1 MSKRNIRKNRREVE
15 PSLGDIVRSLKE
27 VIIGVDEDFEDDF
40 EDDFEETE
48 EVEEVHES
56 PNPTQKLTPV
66 PEVVPAPIQEPTSES
81 APVQKQVSEPTPTTV
96 QDPAPAQ
103 PAETAIWKTLRA
115 DLNRFVQSGEAS
127 DFLFQL
133 LEEGFEKNPKLL
145 LKIAELVESRNI
157 EEKMHPGFL
166 MVFQGKQSM
175 LTSRERAFEL
185 FTQRPGSTIK
195 ETVFVSKI
203 RNGKAVETREAS
215 EEEKRLYYEQQ
226 SSKADASGQK
236 DQD

>member
-1 MSKRNIRKNRREVE
+1 MSKRNIRKKREVE

-27 VIIGVDEDFEDDF
+27 IIIGVDDDFEDDF
-40 EDDFEETE
+40 EDDVEDAE

-56 PNPTQKLTPV
+56 PKPTQKLAPV
-66 PEVVPAPIQEPTSES
+66 PEVVPALIQKPTSE
-81 APVQKQVSEPTPTTV
+81 PVPTTV
-96 QDPAPAQ
+96 QDSAPAQ
-103 PAETAIWKTLRA
+103 PAEAAIWKTLRA

-127 DFLFQL
+127 DFLLQL

-145 LKIAELVESRNI
+145 LKIAELVESRNT

-226 SSKADASGQK
+226 SSKADASGQE

>member
-27 VIIGVDEDFEDDF
+27 IIIGVDDDFEDDF
-40 EDDFEETE
+40 EDDVEDAE

-56 PNPTQKLTPV
+56 PKPTQKLAPV
-66 PEVVPAPIQEPTSES
+66 PEVVPALIQKPTSEP
-81 APVQKQVSEPTPTTV
+81 APVQKQDSEPTPTTV
-96 QDPAPAQ
+96 QDSAPAQ
-103 PAETAIWKTLRA
+103 PAEVAIWKTLRA

-127 DFLFQL
+127 DFLLQL

-145 LKIAELVESRNI
+145 LKIAELVESRNT

-215 EEEKRLYYEQQ
+215 EEEKSLYYEQQ
-226 SSKADASGQK
+226 SSKADASGQE

>member
-27 VIIGVDEDFEDDF
+27 VIIGVDDDF
-40 EDDFEETE
+40 EDDVEEEE

-56 PNPTQKLTPV
+56 PMPTQKLAPV
-66 PEVVPAPIQEPTSES
+66 PEVVPALIQQPTSEP

-103 PAETAIWKTLRA
+103 PAEPAIWKTLRA

-127 DFLFQL
+127 DFLLQL

-145 LKIAELVESRNI
+145 LKIAEFVESRNI

-195 ETVFVSKI
+195 ETIFISKI
-203 RNGKAVETREAS
+203 RNGKVVETREAS
-215 EEEKRLYYEQQ
+215 EEEKRLYYEHQP
-226 SSKADASGQK
+226 SKADASGQE